1 MSVLITAR
9 CMYIIDIG
17 NFLNETIVNKITTLL
32 FFVTKYK
39 DMKNANIYVYIQHN
53 LIANTRHDTIA

>member
-1 MSVLITAR
+1 MSVLITAK
-9 CMYIIDIG
+9 CMYTIDIG
-17 NFLNETIVNKITTLL
+17 NLLNETIMNKITTLL

-39 DMKNANIYVYIQHN
+39 DMNNANIYVYIQYI

>member
-1 MSVLITAR
+1 MSITAK
-9 CMYIIDIG
+9 CMHIIDIG
-17 NFLNETIVNKITTLL
+17 NLLNETIMNKITTFL

-39 DMKNANIYVYIQHN
+39 DMNNANMCVYIQHI